1 MTVPELTSN
10 AGIYAF
16 LWKEEKIA
24 IRVDRLAEDSKGT
37 LTGEI
42 LIKSGQPGSEK
53 HVHMAR
59 INLVSSESR
68 TRLSKLLH
76 ERVNTV
82 DWYSILE
89 QSCVMTLAK
98 HREGEPVCDLGDQPE
113 YETARYRL
121 QPLLFDSEPTLIY
134 APGGTGKSYLAL
146 YIACLVQYNIGG
158 IYGWLPLAGNVLVLD
173 WETSRAIYRRRTW
186 AVKQGLGIEDSTE
199 RIKYRYC
206 TQPLAT
212 DIAEIQKIVIE
223 NKINLVIV
231 DSCGYAAGGD
241 PNAAE
246 VAIRYFGALRSIRT
260 ATLTLDHVSKGLNG
274 GSSPFGS
281 VYKTNAARSVFQLK
295 KSQDAGANEYELGL
309 YHEKV
314 NEGMPLKPIG
324 YKTKFTNNADGVAIK
339 VVFSQTEIMA
349 APELT
354 DGKVDLKDKLYYL
367 LKTNGSMGLAEM
379 SAQVG
384 EDKDTVRMT
393 CYRYDETKN
402 KKLFVNLGKGLL
414 WGAVDVSHS

>member
-1 MTVPELTSN
+1 MTVPELTTN

-16 LWKEEKIA
+16 LWRDEKIA

-42 LIKSGQPGSEK
+42 LIKSGLPGAEK
-53 HVHMAR
+53 HIHMAR
-59 INLVSSESR
+59 INLTSSETR
-68 TRLSKLLH
+68 TRLSKLLN

-89 QSCVMTLAK
+89 QSCVMTLVK
-98 HREGEPVCDLGDQPE
+98 HREGEPVSDLGDLPE
-113 YETARYRL
+113 YEKSRYRL
-121 QPLLFDSEPTLIY
+121 QPLLFEGEPTLIY

-146 YIACLVQYNIGG
+146 YLACLVQYNIGG

-173 WETSRAIYRRRTW
+173 WETSRAIYKRRTW
-186 AVKQGLGIEDSTE
+186 AVKQGLGIEDSAE

-206 TQPLAT
+206 TQPLAA
-212 DIAEIQKIVIE
+212 DIAEIQKIVLE
-223 NKINLVIV
+223 NKINLVII

-260 ATLTLDHVSKGLNG
+260 TSLTLDHVSKGLTG

-295 KSQDAGANEYELGL
+295 KSQDTGALDYELGL

-314 NEGMPLKPIG
+314 NEGVPLKPIG
-324 YKTKFTNNADGVAIK
+324 YKAKFTNNTDGVAIK
-339 VVFSQTEIMA
+339 VEFSPIEIMA

-354 DGKVDLKDKLYYL
+354 DGKVDIKDKLVYL
-367 LKTNGSMGLAEM
+367 LKTNGRMSVDEM
-379 SAQVG
+379 AAQTG
-384 EDKDTVRMT
+384 EDKDSVRAI
-393 CYRYDETKN
+393 CYRYDQ
-402 KKLFVNLGKGLL
+402 KKEKRLFVNLEKGNV
-414 WGAVDVSHS
+414 WGAYDPNH